1 MPMVV
6 VLLQSLPLVPNTLK
20 EVGLVHPMTATF
32 QKLQL
37 AVVAGARQGSVLK
50 KKPVMYRSG

>member
-20 EVGLVHPMTATF
+20 EVGLIHPMTAAF
-32 QKLQL
+32 
-37 AVVAGARQGSVLK
+37 
-50 KKPVMYRSG
+50 